1 MGMAKYDRLLFILNL
16 LRTRR
21 NLTAALLARECDVTE
36 RSIYRDMIALSEAN
50 IPIYYHNGY
59 KLASDLF
66 LPALN
71 FDFDEYTCLRL
82 ALESSPLRKTGKYS
96 GVLKRIG
103 AKVEAG
109 LSQAVKE
116 RRKNAV
122 NATHIDIETSIEEK
136 RAARFYG
143 VIEQAASERRCLKLE
158 YDSVESGETSRI
170 VEPHFIIFRG
180 RAFYFVAFC
189 RLRRELRTFRLE
201 RVQNIELLAE
211 RFTPQRG
218 ITPDSYFEG
227 SWELGGGDP
236 VEVVVRFTGSAAKR
250 VASVV
255 HHAREIKQ
263 RERNGD
269 VVYRVTVRGIDEI
282 QRWILGFGDQ
292 AVVQEPMRMRENLS
306 RIGQHLAE
314 TYRQDIPKGK

>member
-21 NLTAALLARECDVTE
+21 NLTAALIAKECGVTE
-36 RSIYRDMIALSEAN
+36 RSIYRDVLALSEAN

-71 FDFDEYTCLRL
+71 FDFDEYTCLKL
-82 ALESSPLRKTGKYS
+82 ALESSPLHKTGKYD

-103 AKVEAG
+103 AKVESG

-122 NATHIDIETSIEEK
+122 DATHIDIETSIEEK

-143 VIEQAASERRCLKLE
+143 VIERAVSERRCLRLE
-158 YDSVESGETSRI
+158 YDSVESGETSRV

-180 RAFYFVAFC
+180 RAFYFVAYC
-189 RLRRELRTFRLE
+189 RLRKELRTFRLE
-201 RVQNIELLAE
+201 RVQNIDLLE
-211 RFTPQRG
+211 EHFTPQQG
-218 ITPDSYFEG
+218 VTPDSYFEG
-227 SWELGGGDP
+227 SWELGGGEP
-236 VEVVVRFTGSAAKR
+236 VEVVIRFTGHSAKR
-250 VASVV
+250 VGSVM
-255 HHAREIKQ
+255 HHPKETKQ
-263 RERNGD
+263 KGRNGD
-269 VVYRVTVRGIDEI
+269 LVYRVTVRGMEEI
-282 QRWILGFGDQ
+282 QRWVLGFGDE
-292 AVVQEPMRMRENLS
+292 ARVLEPKRMRDNLA
-306 RIGQHLAE
+306 RIGRYYVD
-314 TYRQDIPKGK
+314 TYCSGNPGGK

>member
-21 NLTAALLARECDVTE
+21 NLTAAQLASECDVTE
-36 RSIYRDMIALSEAN
+36 RSIYRDIIALSEAN

-71 FDFDEYTCLRL
+71 FDFDEYTCLKL

-109 LSQAVKE
+109 LSQAVRE
-116 RRKNAV
+116 RRKSAV
-122 NATHIDIETSIEEK
+122 DATHIDVDSSVEEK
-136 RAARFYG
+136 QAARFYG
-143 VIEQAASERRCLKLE
+143 VIEQAVSERRCLALQ
-158 YDSVESGETSRI
+158 YDSVESGETSRV

-180 RAFYFVAFC
+180 RAFYFVAYC
-189 RLRRELRTFRLE
+189 RLRKELRTFRLE
-201 RVQNIELLAE
+201 RVQNISILDE
-211 RFTPQRG
+211 RFTPQPG
-218 ITPDSYFEG
+218 VDPHHYFEG
-227 SWELGGGDP
+227 SWELGGGEP
-236 VEVVVRFTGSAAKR
+236 VEVVVRFSGSAARR
-250 VASVV
+250 VGSVT
-255 HHAREIKQ
+255 HHPREVKQ

-269 VVYRVTVRGIDEI
+269 LLYRVKVRGTEEI
-282 QRWILGFGDQ
+282 QRWLLGFGDQ
-292 AVVQEPMRMRENLS
+292 AEVLEPRRIRENLS
-306 RIGQHLAE
+306 RIGRYFTQR
-314 TYRQDIPKGK
+314 YK